1 MVDSC
6 DPFVLYKQYPSGGKT
21 WLMLGIDNSSSDFN
35 DILTIAECLAE
46 QGHEVKILRA
56 VHYKD
61 PLYREVFGELIGT
74 RYYRKCPDFLID
86 GEFVEY
92 ESYTTDQPKN
102 AFRNMMHGGLSQS
115 DIIIIHHCGLSD
127 GYMLRAIRGYIQNGR
142 SITEILVFDGNSLR
156 ILYKTE
162 G

>member
-6 DPFVLYKQYPSGGKT
+6 DPFVLYKQYPSGGEI
-21 WLMLGIDNSSSDFN
+21 WLMLGLDNLGSDYN

-46 QGHEVKILRA
+46 KGHEVKALHA

-74 RYYRKCPDFLID
+74 RYYRKCPDLLVD
-86 GEFVEY
+86 GDFVEY
-92 ESYTTDQPKN
+92 ESYTTTQSKN
-102 AFRNMMHGGLSQS
+102 AFRNMMHSGLEQS
-115 DIIIIHHCGLSD
+115 DSVIIRFCGLND
-127 GYMLRAIRGYIQNGR
+127 GYMLRAIRGYIQNGS
-142 SITEILVFDGNSLR
+142 SISTVLVFDGETLR
-156 ILYKTE
+156 VLYKTE